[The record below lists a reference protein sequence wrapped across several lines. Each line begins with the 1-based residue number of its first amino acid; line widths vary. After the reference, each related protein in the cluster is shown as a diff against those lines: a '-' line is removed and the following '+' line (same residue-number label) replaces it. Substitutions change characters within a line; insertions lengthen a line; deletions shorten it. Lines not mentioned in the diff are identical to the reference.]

1 MVKSD
6 GKQLK
11 IDYSSLVELLKEKFT
26 VSKCSLMLL
35 EEHQGEKLLV
45 IQASTG
51 LPKTV
56 PSTVRMSPY
65 ESAIGNI
72 TSIGEGILVE
82 NVEEDPRYR
91 RKSKKRYKSKSF
103 ICVPIKTGNKIY
115 GLVSITDRTAS
126 PYSLAKPDLV
136 ELCTLVSYL
145 FRDFSHDVWL
155 RAAN

>member
-1 MVKSD
+1 MTKSD
-6 GKQLK
+6 GKQLT
-11 IDYSSLVELLKEKFT
+11 IDYRSLVDLLKEKFA

-35 EEHQGEKLLV
+35 EELDEDKFLV

-56 PSTVRMSPY
+56 PSTVKMSPY

-82 NVEEDPRYR
+82 NVEQDPRYK
-91 RKSKKRYKSKSF
+91 RKSKKRYTSKSF

-115 GLVSITDRTAS
+115 GLISITDRKAP

-145 FRDFSHDVWL
+145 FRDFKHDVWL
-155 RAAN
+155 KADK